1 MEHPSNYILA
11 GRAVGSL
18 KRDTQKGWDKIRGK
32 KKRPPRPRETELAI
46 PDEDELKRAARR
58 RQSML
63 AQRSGRASTI
73 LDDETL
79 G

>member
-1 MEHPSNYILA
+1 M
-11 GRAVGSL
+11 GSL
-18 KRDTQKGWDKIRGK
+18 KRDTQKGWDKVRGK
-32 KKRPPRPRETELAI
+32 KKKPPRPRETELAI
-46 PDEDELKRAARR
+46 PDEEELKRAARR